1 MITIRI
7 EGKKHDAIK
16 SLAERIAMA
25 ERMSGKVVFVY
36 YDVSPLPGDIPATG
50 DGVIVIIVLQTP

>member
-36 YDVSPLPGDIPATG
+36 YDVSRIPAEIPESG
-50 DGVIVIIVLQTP
+50 DVVIIAGQTP